1 MAIAVV
7 IPVAV
12 DGDELERP
20 KSDSLT
26 NSVQFVPHDILYER
40 RPVLTCVTK

>member
-1 MAIAVV
+1 MSRPAAIAVA
-7 IPVAV
+7 IPMAV

-26 NSVQFVPHDILYER
+26 NSVQFVPHDIFQYSRIIIL
-40 RPVLTCVTK
+40 